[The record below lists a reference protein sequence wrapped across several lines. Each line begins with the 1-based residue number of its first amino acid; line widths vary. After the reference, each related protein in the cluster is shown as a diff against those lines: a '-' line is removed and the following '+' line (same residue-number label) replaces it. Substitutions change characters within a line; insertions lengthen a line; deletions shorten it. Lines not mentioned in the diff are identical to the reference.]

1 MNRSDL
7 MECAECLCLASR
19 RAARALT
26 RAYDRRLRAEGIR
39 ATQLSVLVMLALRG
53 PTRMGVLADALG
65 LERTTLTRNLA
76 LLEKKKWVKVRA
88 GDDARARIVE
98 LTAMGRRKAEI
109 AVPAWREAQAA
120 ATAALGTDGAA
131 ALRGF
136 DPGSLR

>member
-1 MNRSDL
+1 VKSTDL
-7 MECAECLCLASR
+7 SECALCLCLASR

-26 RAYDRRLRAEGIR
+26 RAYDRRLRSEGIR

-53 PTRMGVLADALG
+53 PTRIGALADALG

-76 LLEKKKWVKVRA
+76 LLEKRKWVKIRP
-88 GDDARARIVE
+88 GEDSRARIAQ
-98 LTAMGRRKAEI
+98 LTAIGRRKAEV

-120 ATAALGTDGAA
+120 AIAVLGENGTA

-136 DPGSLR
+136 DPGALR